1 MYRKNHAQ
9 SRDAQRTSERLYYKF
24 IACYVEGRYREI
36 YEDAQQLFKQA
47 KRENPGVRDLTKTDT
62 YLKAVYPGAPIPRY
76 YTTRKLKTSSPPTP
90 PTQPQLV
97 LNIPLLTAR
106 TIMRSSQ
113 RELATSPP
121 EVSTQSEVTTPPEV
135 SIQRE
140 LATSPPVAS
149 TQSEVTTPPEVSIQ
163 RELATSPP
171 VASTQSEVTTPPE
184 VSIQPE
190 AATLPP
196 EVSTPLFLPSELY
209 QEVLNELRRDPEV
222 WKCLNDFPIEDNFM
236 DDGNMNDSVVQDMGD
251 MFFDHTSTPLEIELA
266 TLDN

>member
-9 SRDAQRTSERLYYKF
+9 SRDAQKTNERLYYKF
-24 IACYVEGRYREI
+24 IACYVEGTYKEI
-36 YEDAQQLFKQA
+36 YEDAEQLFNQA

-62 YLKAVYPGAPIPRY
+62 YMEAVHPGAPIPRY
-76 YTTRKLKTSSPPTP
+76 YITRKLKTSSPPTP

-97 LNIPLLTAR
+97 LNIPLLPAR
-106 TIMRSSQ
+106 TIKHSSQ
-113 RELATSPP
+113 P
-121 EVSTQSEVTTPPEV
+121 EA
-135 SIQRE
+135 
-140 LATSPPVAS
+140 ATSPPVAS

-163 RELATSPP
+163 HEAATSPP

-184 VSIQPE
+184 VSIQPVASTQSEVTTPPEVSIQPE
-190 AATLPP
+190 AATQPP
-196 EVSTPLFLPSELY
+196 EVSTPLLLPSELY

-222 WKCLNDFPIEDNFM
+222 WKCLNDFPIEDDFM

-251 MFFDHTSTPLEIELA
+251 VFFHHMSTPLEIELA